1 MEKQITASE
10 WTLMECLWEQAPK
23 SLMQLVR
30 ELEPRT
36 GWAKST
42 VATMLSRMERKGLIR
57 YDTDGKTKQFYPAV
71 RREDVAAQE
80 TQGLLE
86 RVYHGS
92 VGMLLSAVTQRTDLT
107 RQDLDELY
115 EILRKA
121 EEDLP

>member
-10 WTLMECLWEQAPK
+10 WTLMERLWEQAPK

-30 ELEPRT
+30 ELEPGT

-42 VATMLSRMERKGLIR
+42 VATMLTRMENKGLIR
-57 YDTDGKTKQFYPAV
+57 YETDGKAKQFYPAV
-71 RREDVAAQE
+71 SREEVAAQE

-92 VGMLLSAVTQRTDLT
+92 VGMMLSTVTQKTELT
-107 RQDLDELY
+107 RQELDELY

-121 EEDLP
+121 EEELS